1 MTMQRTDPDTAI
13 AAGSPT
19 GEAAV
24 ANVSRSGGIWRAMR
38 RSPSGLV
45 GITIVTI
52 FVLVALI
59 GPIFTP
65 PLVPD
70 VNSILLPAGSP
81 GHLLGTDNEGKDVLI
96 QMIDGGGPVIFIGF
110 LAAAISM
117 VISSVLGSLAAY
129 FGGWFDSI
137 VLGASDVFLCVPQI
151 VLLAVLGALFSLDS
165 PLLLAVLLGVLSWP
179 VMTLAIRSQVLSLKQ
194 REFIEA
200 GRLLDLGTARIVFVE
215 ILPNMASYI
224 LMNFMIGVTNA
235 IYALVGLYVLGL
247 APLTGSNWGIMLN
260 RAIIAGAI
268 FNDASLAFVL
278 SPVIA
283 IAILLI
289 GLVMM
294 TRSIEEILNPRL
306 RNG

>member
-1 MTMQRTDPDTAI
+1 MAQATITAGT
-13 AAGSPT
+13 A
-19 GEAAV
+19 EAVGTTAV
-24 ANVSRSGGIWRAMR
+24 ARTGGFLRTLR
-38 RSPSGLV
+38 RSPAGLI
-45 GITIVTI
+45 GMIIVA
-52 FVLVALI
+52 VLILIALI

-65 PLVPD
+65 TLVAD
-70 VNSILLPAGSP
+70 TNSILMPAGTT

-96 QMIDGGGPVIFIGF
+96 QMIDGGAPVIFIGLF
-110 LAAAISM
+110 AAAISM
-117 VISSVLGSLAAY
+117 IISIILGSLAAY
-129 FGGWFDSI
+129 FGGAFNSS
-137 VLGASDVFLCVPQI
+137 VLALSDLFLCVPQI
-151 VLLAVLGALFSLDS
+151 ILLAVLGATFKLDS
-165 PLLLAVLLGVLSWP
+165 PILLALIIGILSWP

-200 GRLLDLGTARIVFVE
+200 GRLLDLGTLRIVFVE

-224 LMNFMIGVTNA
+224 LMNFVIGVTNA

-278 SPVIA
+278 SPIVA
-283 IAILLI
+283 IVLLMV
-289 GLVMM
+289 GLVMT
-294 TRSIEEILNPRL
+294 TRSLEEILNPRL